1 MTGSIPQEFIKEI
14 IDLSDV
20 VEIVEG
26 YVPLKKKGK
35 TIGDSAPFVMMVR
48 IPPSV

>member
-1 MTGSIPQEFIKEI
+1 MTGSIPQEFIREI

-26 YVPLKKKGK
+26 YVPLKKKRERPLG
-35 TIGDSAPFVMMVR
+35 AVPFL
-48 IPPSV
+48 